1 MQISSFTLASML
13 GLALTSMSMVDV
25 RAGELTILA
34 GGGITGPMREL
45 GPRFERATGHKLA
58 FFFGTTPE
66 LIKQATSG
74 NPFDAGVVP
83 QEVFKDTGAQAKF
96 VAGPTTEIARVG
108 LGVAVRAG
116 AAKPDIGTPD
126 AMRETLLKAQS
137 IATVPASAAG
147 AQVLRAFERL
157 GIAEAVKAKTKA
169 LASPAQMVEAVAKG
183 RGRARRVSQQCPDRT
198 WAGAGRSLP
207 HGAAAARRLHG
218 GRRCRQQGS
227 GRRQGVHR
235 LSQDAR
241 SCRDHQGQGHGARQS
256 LERDDFSS
264 NRHPAL

>member
-13 GLALTSMSMVDV
+13 ALALTSLSKVDMQ
-25 RAGELTILA
+25 AAELTILA

-45 GPRFERATGHKLA
+45 GPRFEGATGHKLT

-66 LIKQATSG
+66 LIKHATGG

-126 AMRETLLKAQS
+126 AMKETLLKAQS
-137 IATVPASAAG
+137 IAFLPASAAG
-147 AQVLRAFERL
+147 AQVIKVFERL
-157 GIAEAVKAKTKA
+157 GIAEEMKAKTKVQP
-169 LASPAQMVEAVAKG
+169 SPAAIPQAVAKG
-183 RGRARRVSQQCPDRT
+183 EAELGIFLINVLMAPGVDFAGPFPAEVQQELVFT
-198 WAGAGRSLP
+198 
-207 HGAAAARRLHG
+207 AAASADTKDIDGAKALIAFLKSPASAAVIKAKGMEPIAR
-218 GRRCRQQGS
+218 
-227 GRRQGVHR
+227 
-235 LSQDAR
+235 
-241 SCRDHQGQGHGARQS
+241 
-256 LERDDFSS
+256 
-264 NRHPAL
+264 